1 MTRLLRVAF
10 YVCAAALLLGACRDS
25 FQGRCVSVSDG
36 DTIGVLCSGKEI
48 RVRLYGVDC
57 PERGQDFARKARQFT
72 SDMVMRKGVQV
83 SVVDK
88 DNYGRSVA
96 WVSVDGKSLNREL
109 LVAGLAWWYKW
120 YAQSETELGNLEQ
133 NARQNGIGIW
143 SKPNPIPP
151 WEFRR
156 SKH

>member
-1 MTRLLRVAF
+1 
-10 YVCAAALLLGACRDS
+10 
-25 FQGRCVSVSDG
+25 
-36 DTIGVLCSGKEI
+36 
-48 RVRLYGVDC
+48 
-57 PERGQDFARKARQFT
+57 
-72 SDMVMRKGVQV
+72 MRKGVQV